1 MRFGDLLPLH
11 GLIRR
16 ISNQAI
22 QPTAGRRTALAFDDE
37 HTSIASDAR
46 PHQRSLILC
55 LVNANAPIYDKTNAL
70 FEHRRLHRIRS
81 PGSTTDLGTYQTS
94 YQASR
99 SRSDGVHQL
108 SNPSVQ
114 VRQAI
119 HILRR
124 VQKACRH
131 LPAGQRG
138 AAVSTE
144 LLPYRGEK
152 GNLKFPLSKP
162 MPYPLIKRVASAL
175 ARAKQRKA

>member
-1 MRFGDLLPLH
+1 MVAYLF
-11 GLIRR
+11 
-16 ISNQAI
+16 
-22 QPTAGRRTALAFDDE
+22 FV
-37 HTSIASDAR
+37 R
-46 PHQRSLILC
+46 PN
-55 LVNANAPIYDKTNAL
+55 VPIYDKTNTL

-81 PGSTTDLGTYQTS
+81 PGNTTNLGAHQAD

-99 SRSDGVHQL
+99 TKSDGVHQL

-119 HILRR
+119 YLLRR
-124 VQKACRH
+124 VQKTCRH
-131 LPAGQRG
+131 LPPVKEDG
-138 AAVSTE
+138 AFSNE

-175 ARAKQRKA
+175 ARAQQRAS